1 MTDAER
7 AGVLG
12 RLLASIEIMC
22 AEANTVGAHMLAQKL
37 EGAKKEAHW
46 ELVALFQ
53 ARDREAPP
61 ISARL

>member
-1 MTDAER
+1 MR
-7 AGVLG
+7 
-12 RLLASIEIMC
+12 
-22 AEANTVGAHMLAQKL
+22 AEANTVGAHMLAQQL

-53 ARDREAPP
+53 ARDDREALP